1 MALCSAMNFISD
13 NNLLEENHS
22 LQQESWDTSL
32 SKGLVD
38 IKMQQH

>member
-1 MALCSAMNFISD
+1 MNSISD
-13 NNLLEENHS
+13 NNLLEENHN
-22 LQQESWDTSL
+22 LQQESWDMSV